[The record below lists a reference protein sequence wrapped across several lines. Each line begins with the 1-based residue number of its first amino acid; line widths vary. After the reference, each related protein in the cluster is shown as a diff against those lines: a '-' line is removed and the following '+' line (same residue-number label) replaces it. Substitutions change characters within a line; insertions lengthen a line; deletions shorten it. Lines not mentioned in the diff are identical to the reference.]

1 MLVDVKLVP
10 KYEKLADVALLTFS
24 CRLNTLV
31 ALLYNDFLKFFK
43 KTLKLN
49 GFQLT
54 NILTIKGQVLCN
66 NCCILDL

>member
-31 ALLYNDFLKFFK
+31 ALLYNDLKKIK

-49 GFQLT
+49 GF
-54 NILTIKGQVLCN
+54 
-66 NCCILDL
+66 

>member
-31 ALLYNDFLKFFK
+31 ALLYYDLKKIK

-49 GFQLT
+49 GF
-54 NILTIKGQVLCN
+54 
-66 NCCILDL
+66 